1 MEGLGPRCFCFVL
14 NWGLSSAP
22 GSSSLTQ
29 RSQQS
34 DDSLCPASGVGR
46 RSPGSPGLQAGPW
59 PLSSAPLPR
68 PPVQRCRGGGGGCIA
83 AVGTA
88 LSRRRFSAAML
99 LLFAASSTRL
109 GSPRG
114 SPAPLSSSSGA
125 PRSPLRIRLHSR
137 LLSPFG
143 SLILGRRS
151 HSPLDPLDSSR
162 GFLQKSP
169 AHCRGPFL
177 GLTLPLNL

>member
-34 DDSLCPASGVGR
+34 DDSLCPASGVGPGPLGPLAYR
-46 RSPGSPGLQAGPW
+46 QARGRSPP
-59 PLSSAPLPR
+59 PLPR
-68 PPVQRCRGGGGGCIA
+68 VLPCNAAAVGGGGCIA

-88 LSRRRFSAAML
+88 LSRRQFSAAMW